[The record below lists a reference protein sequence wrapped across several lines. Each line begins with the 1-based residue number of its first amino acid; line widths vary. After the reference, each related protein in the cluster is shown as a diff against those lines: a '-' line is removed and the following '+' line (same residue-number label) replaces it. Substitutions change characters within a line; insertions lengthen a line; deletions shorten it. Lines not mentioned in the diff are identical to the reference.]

1 MKNPFKPNPFKIFAA
16 AGLAAAFVSVSQAQP
31 YYAVGDYNG
40 WSNPSAT
47 AMTGGPVEY
56 SYTITGQTPG
66 GYGQVKV
73 TDGTWANTW
82 PGNNMV
88 VLYDSTGSATIH
100 FYPGSSGDGWL
111 PLANRVGYD
120 SPDNSLGWGIAG
132 DFDSWN
138 GLSGLLP
145 SIGSGVYSNS
155 FVVATAG
162 TFGFKFQSP
171 AGSWSYIYFGA
182 DFGNNNANGS
192 YTTTNSPQT
201 VPVVLDLPNGRYLIG
216 SLAPAPVT
224 NQVVF
229 AVDMSSQIA
238 LGLFHPEYSVF
249 VSGDFNSWPGT
260 GTGALLLTNV
270 PTYNGGGNTNIYYG
284 TNTIIGLPGSVSDYK
299 FTDNDPALPSSD
311 NGYEQ
316 YNNRILT
323 LLTSNGT
330 LMLPVVS
337 FGNLFASDILSVDT
351 PVFFSV
357 DMMSNGVYVTGTD
370 GHQFDPGAGD
380 NVYINGQFINWYA
393 WESGTA
399 PVNAPAGYQM
409 IEEGLT
415 TIYTNTIIVPAGT
428 PVDYQYKYGMD
439 PGGEYGGPLD
449 DEAGFALNHVRV
461 VRSTAFAVYINAT
474 DTFGYQYAEPYFT
487 SGSTGGGNLSV
498 GNPTGGTVPVTW
510 LGRPGA
516 HLQVNTDLTSGTWQD
531 IVATDGTTWTAGY
544 SSTNGFVSETNW
556 PASSSK
562 GFFRL
567 IIP

>member
-1 MKNPFKPNPFKIFAA
+1 MKHQLKILAA
-16 AGLAAAFVSVSQAQP
+16 AGLLAASVSLSHAQP
-31 YYAVGDYNG
+31 YYVVGDYNS
-40 WSNPSAT
+40 WANPSAT
-47 AMTGGPVEY
+47 AMTGGPVQY
-56 SYTITGQTPG
+56 DYTITGQTPG
-66 GYGQVKV
+66 AYGNVKV

-88 VLYDSTGSATIH
+88 VLYDTTGSATIH
-100 FYPGSSGDGWL
+100 FHPGSSSDGWL

-132 DFDSWN
+132 DFDGWN

-171 AGSWSYIYFGA
+171 AGSWTQIYFGQ

-201 VPVVLDLPNGRYLIG
+201 VPVVLDLPNGRYFIG
-216 SLAPAPVT
+216 SMAPAPVT

-229 AVDMSSQIA
+229 AVDMTSQIA

-249 VSGDFNSWPGT
+249 VSGAFNNWPGT

-284 TNTIIGLPGSVSDYK
+284 TNTIIGLPGSASGYK
-299 FTDNDPALPSSD
+299 FTDNDPALPSGY

-316 YNNRILT
+316 CNDRTLT
-323 LLTSNGT
+323 LLTANGT

-337 FGNLFASDILSVDT
+337 FGNLYASDILSADT

-357 DMMSNGVYVTGTD
+357 DMNSAVGTD
-370 GHQFDPGAGD
+370 AHSFSSGD
-380 NVYINGQFINWYA
+380 SIYVNGQFANWYA

-399 PVNAPAGYQM
+399 PAPAPAGYQM
-409 IEEGLT
+409 IQQGST

-428 PVDYQYKYGMD
+428 PVAFDYKYGMD
-439 PGGEYGGPLD
+439 PGSAYGGPLD
-449 DEAGFALNHVRV
+449 DEAGYLQNHHRV
-461 VRSTAFAVYINAT
+461 VRSTALNPYPFAT
-474 DTFGYQYAEPYFT
+474 DTFGNQYAEPFFT
-487 SGSTGGGNLSV
+487 SGSRGGANLSIGV
-498 GNPTGGTVPVTW
+498 PSGGTVPVTW

-516 HLQVNTDLTSGTWQD
+516 HLQVTSALGGSWQD
-531 IVATDGTTWTAGY
+531 LIATDGTNWTSGY
-544 SSTNGFVSETNW
+544 FSTNGLVSQTNW
-556 PASSSK
+556 PSS
-562 GFFRL
+562 GNAFFRVVK
-567 IIP
+567 P